1 MNRYAELAIVL
12 AALTISFTTEVHN
25 GLWFTALSALVVVV
39 AVEFRTW
46 WADEVAAEQA
56 ASQGA

>member
-25 GLWFTALSALVVVV
+25 GLWFTALSALVAVV

-46 WADEVAAEQA
+46 WTNEVTAEQA
-56 ASQGA
+56 AVQGS